1 MYADGIVREAN
12 MSYYIG
18 IDVGGTKIAYG
29 LFDSKKNLVAKLKT
43 PTDTGIPPEVFFD
56 AICVRLDEFLHRNS
70 VRLDDVDGIG
80 IGMPSFI
87 YFDKGFVVK
96 TASIPLIHDFPLRD
110 YLRGKRGDRIRIV
123 IDNDGNTG
131 ALAEFRNGA
140 GRGFEHMVFC
150 LVSTGIGS
158 SLIINKSLF
167 RGTYGWAGESGHTL
181 IKPHDPCDFVCGCN
195 NTSCLNSICSGKMI
209 VNHIRKWITDG
220 ESTLMLQL
228 AGDEGS
234 INTEHLNRAY
244 ELGDEMAAR
253 AVEQMAQYMAIWLYN
268 IYLTLNINCFVFSG
282 GLLAMGDKL
291 FGRVKQ
297 LFDQY
302 NKSEY
307 PVYFYN
313 TELGADTGIIGAMEL
328 LFPE

>member
-1 MYADGIVREAN
+1 MG
-12 MSYYIG
+12 YYLG

-29 LFDSKKNLVAKLKT
+29 LFDKNKKLISKRRT
-43 PTDTGIPPEVFFD
+43 PTNTALPANTFFD
-56 AICVRLDEFLHRNS
+56 EVCDHAGQILGDNRIGFEEVE
-70 VRLDDVDGIG
+70 GIG
-80 IGMPSFI
+80 VGMPSFI

-96 TASIPLIHDFPLRD
+96 TASIPEIHDFPVRD
-110 YLRGKRGDRIRIV
+110 YLHGKWGENTRIV

-131 ALAEFRNGA
+131 ALAEFRHGA
-140 GRGFEHMVFC
+140 GRGYEHMVFC

-158 SLIINKSLF
+158 SIIINRSLF

-181 IKPHDPCDFVCGCN
+181 MRPYEPSDILCGCG
-195 NTSCLNSICSGKMI
+195 NTSCINSLCSGKMI
-209 VNHIRKWITDG
+209 VSYVRKWIAEG
-220 ESTLMLQL
+220 EKTVLPEL
-228 AGDEGS
+228 AGDAAS
-234 INTEHLNRAY
+234 INTEHLSRAFDM
-244 ELGDEMAAR
+244 GDDMAVR

-268 IYLTLNINCFVFSG
+268 LYLTLNINCFVFSG

-291 FGRVKQ
+291 FKRVRK

-307 PVYFYN
+307 PVHFYN

>member
-1 MYADGIVREAN
+1 MR
-12 MSYYIG
+12 YYIG

-29 LFDSKKNLVAKLKT
+29 LFDEHKNLLTKVKT
-43 PTDTGIPPEVFFD
+43 PTNTELLADAFFD
-56 AICVRLDEFLHRNS
+56 AICEQ
-70 VRLDDVDGIG
+70 VDSLLTDNHIPFERVEGIG

-96 TASIPLIHDFPLRD
+96 TASLPRIHDFPLRD
-110 YLRGKRGDRIRIV
+110 YLREKWGNRVRIV

-140 GRGFEHMVFC
+140 GCGFEHMVFC

-158 SLIINKSLF
+158 SFIINRALF

-181 IKPHDPCDFVCGCN
+181 LKPYDASELVCGCS

-209 VNHIRKWITDG
+209 VNHIRQWIADG
-220 ESTLMLQL
+220 ERTVMPEL
-228 AGDEGS
+228 AGGAEN
-234 INTEHLNRAY
+234 INTEHLDKAF
-244 ELGDEMAAR
+244 EMGDEMAIR

-268 IYLTLNINCFVFSG
+268 LYLTLNINCFVFSG

-291 FGRVKQ
+291 LGRVKQ
-297 LFDQY
+297 LFEQY
-302 NKSEY
+302 NKSDY
-307 PVYFYN
+307 PVHFFT